1 MSKKVPLSWL
11 MTGGILGLVILSCG
25 LILFLSLGLAQKN
38 TSNLVGD
45 KAALVV
51 SLVTEQI
58 YNDLIPAEEQLIYL
72 EQRIKQEQIDLNNH
86 DSVVQAFSLALA
98 GTPQVATLLYLD
110 NNRQVT
116 MVSQAVGEE
125 LYIET
130 SDWQQ
135 LSFIDEL
142 MSQVEPKW
150 LEPVFVGEIG
160 RTVISHS
167 RPLFIA
173 DKYQGLLLASVHTA
187 DFSDNLKEL
196 GSRYD
201 TTPFILYGEDRVLAT
216 PDRVPAMAQS
226 GETAAESINWQTNLL
241 LLEDSDD
248 PVLSQ
253 MWSPENSFELE
264 PDKNEEFKARWL
276 EQDGLINDY
285 LFFYLQINDF
295 GETPWLIGCYFD
307 EQSIASEF
315 ELIEKTLY
323 WALGILALALLFAW
337 WFSRKLSTPVLDFSS
352 ITQQVYQDDLSKVP
366 KLESSF
372 IREFDQA
379 AHSFNHMINGLKE
392 KKQMRETFG
401 KYVPNAMAGE
411 ILSKGILVPQTR
423 ETTTLFTD
431 IVGFSTMSEKL
442 APEQIIDFLNDYF
455 SAIIVPIEKYNG
467 VVHQF
472 QGDAVLAT
480 FNLPIEDVDHA
491 VNAVRVGLEIIDI
504 CKTHAFGNGMQI
516 KTRIG
521 INTGDAVCGT
531 IGGES
536 RLGFTVHG
544 DHVNLA
550 ARIEQLN
557 KEFNTQI
564 LVSGSTHTLTKD
576 EFNYEFVGQIPIRG
590 RSQHERLYTITP

>member
-1 MSKKVPLSWL
+1 
-11 MTGGILGLVILSCG
+11 MTGGILGLVVLSCG

-58 YNDLIPAEEQLIYL
+58 YNDLLPAEEQLIYI
-72 EQRIKQEQIDLNNH
+72 EQRIKQGQIDLKNR
-86 DSVVQAFSLALA
+86 DDIVQAFSLALA
-98 GTPQVATLLYLD
+98 GTSQVGTLLYL
-110 NNRQVT
+110 NKNRQVT
-116 MVSQAVGEE
+116 LVSQAVVEE
-125 LYIET
+125 LYSET
-130 SDWQQ
+130 NDWSQVP
-135 LSFIDEL
+135 FIDDL

-150 LEPVFVGEIG
+150 LEPVFVGYIG
-160 RTVISHS
+160 RTVLTHS
-167 RPLFIA
+167 RPLFI
-173 DKYQGLLLASVHTA
+173 DGKYQGLLLASVHVA
-187 DFSDNLKEL
+187 DFSEDLKEL
-196 GSRYD
+196 GSRYE
-201 TTPFILYGEDRVLAT
+201 TTPFILYGEDRILAT
-216 PDRVPAMAQS
+216 TDPAPTVTQQAEFVPQ
-226 GETAAESINWQTNLL
+226 SINWQTNLPL
-241 LLEDSDD
+241 LDESDD

-253 MWSPENSFELE
+253 MWSPENSYELE
-264 PDKNEEFKARWL
+264 PDEDEEFKARWL
-276 EQDGLINDY
+276 EQDGLVNDY
-285 LFFYLQINDF
+285 LFFYLKINDF
-295 GETPWLIGCYFD
+295 GETPWLIGSYFD

-315 ELIEKTLY
+315 ELIEKALY
-323 WALGILALALLFAW
+323 WALGILAIALLFAW

-352 ITQQVYQDDLSKVP
+352 TAEQVYQDDLSKVP
-366 KLESSF
+366 ELQPSF
-372 IREFDQA
+372 IKEFDQA
-379 AHSFNHMINGLKE
+379 AHSFNHMVNGLKE
-392 KKQMRETFG
+392 KKRMRETFG
-401 KYVPNAMAGE
+401 KYVPNAMASE
-411 ILSKGILVPQTR
+411 ILSKGTLVPQTR

-431 IVGFSTMSEKL
+431 IAGFSAMSEKL

-480 FNLPIEDVDHA
+480 FNLPIEDADHA
-491 VNAVRVGLEIIDI
+491 INAIKVGLEIIDI
-504 CKTHAFGNGMQI
+504 CKTHTFGNGMQI

-531 IGGES
+531 IGGKS

-564 LVSGSTHTLTKD
+564 LVSGSTYALTED
-576 EFNYEFVGQIPIRG
+576 EFKYEFVGQIPIRG
-590 RSQHERLYTITP
+590 RSQDEKLYTIVP